1 LLAADEVS
9 KTDITMRVGMSRP
22 TVVDWRQVSAGDI
35 GGIVR

>member
-22 TVVDWRQVSAGDI
+22 TVVGWRQVGG
-35 GGIVR
+35 GGIGRVVR